1 MAARS
6 IPDPEHSRQVLIV
19 DDDETA
25 RLLLRELLIADGLT
39 VIEAGDGAGALK
51 KFEAHRPDLVLLDID
66 MPGMDG
72 LTACAQMRELE
83 PAETVPIVMVS
94 GHQDAATI
102 NEAYSRGVN
111 DFVLK
116 PVNPALL
123 SNRIR
128 GLIADRSDPETSAG
142 SGNSDRLLSAIPD
155 QLFALDRS
163 GRIIEYSGPNGLVR
177 EQLETAG
184 DPATIRSIWPVFIAE
199 SLLTHVRR
207 ALKTRKECSWT
218 FVDENGGEVRH
229 FEVRFLPQGRNR
241 VLMIQRDVSGQA
253 ESDARIS
260 RLGLMD
266 DVTGLP
272 NRLQFL
278 RNLDNALVEAQFRFR
293 SLALVLFDVRG
304 LDRVREGLGVEA
316 VDAVLQK
323 TAERIRGSSRSADS
337 LAQSTGND
345 DDKSVARLEGIGF
358 AAILS
363 NIGGREDAA
372 SFSDRMMD
380 SLRLP
385 VRFGEHEIRC
395 EVQSGLAIYPEDAG
409 DVESLLKVAEKNLA
423 EMDLP
428 EMTITG
434 IRKGQANGSSRIRN
448 DLLDE
453 LSWAFEQQQFELH
466 YLPKFDTRNRRI
478 QGVEA
483 LLRWRHPLRGL
494 VPLGEFFP
502 LMQDSGLIVPVGD
515 WVLQTACDQLGA
527 WDKDG
532 LPPLLMAVNCSAQQ
546 FVLGDFVDRVAQ
558 ALDTSGIESG
568 RLEIE
573 FDENML
579 MRNLG
584 DSTEKLQQLKSL
596 GIGLALDDFGTG
608 FSSLRYLARLPLDAL
623 KIDRAF
629 VAGLPDRTDAVSI
642 CGAIVDLAHRFGME
656 AVAEGV
662 ESDGQVALLTE
673 LGCDQMQGFL
683 FTRPVQADD
692 LPRFLLAQR
701 EEADQPTSGRI
712 AATP

>member
-1 MAARS
+1 MAASS
-6 IPDPEHSRQVLIV
+6 ICQSDLPPQVLIV

-25 RLLLRELLIADGLT
+25 RLLLRELLIADGLG
-39 VIEAGDGAGALK
+39 VIEAADGPGALR

-72 LTACAQMRELE
+72 LTACTQMRELR
-83 PAETVPIVMVS
+83 PADAVPIVMVS

-102 NEAYSRGVN
+102 NEAYARGVA

-128 GLIADRSDPETSAG
+128 GLINGASGPATSGAPG
-142 SGNSDRLLSAIPD
+142 GAVQLLSAIPD
-155 QLFALDRS
+155 QLFALDRT
-163 GRIIEYSGPNGLVR
+163 GRVLDYSGPEGRVR
-177 EQLETAG
+177 EQLAAAG
-184 DPATIRSIWPVFIAE
+184 ARATVKSIWPVFLAE
-199 SLLTHVRR
+199 NMLTHVRR
-207 ALKTRKECSWT
+207 ALKTREESNWA
-218 FVDENGGEVRH
+218 FVDDEDGGSRH
-229 FEVRFLPQGRNR
+229 FEIRFLPQGRNR
-241 VLMIQRDVSGQA
+241 VLMILRDVTSQA
-253 ESDARIS
+253 QIDAKID
-260 RLGLMD
+260 RLGLTD

-278 RNLDNALVEAQFRFR
+278 RNLDTALVDAQFRFR
-293 SLALVLFDVRG
+293 SLALVLFDIRG
-304 LDRVREGLGVEA
+304 LDRVREGLGSKA
-316 VDAVLQK
+316 VDAVMK
-323 TAERIRGSSRSADS
+323 ETAERIRASSRSVDS
-337 LAQSTGND
+337 VGQSTRSERDEGI
-345 DDKSVARLEGIGF
+345 ARLEGIGF
-358 AAILS
+358 AAILV
-363 NIGGREDAA
+363 NIGDREDAA

-380 SLRLP
+380 SLREP
-385 VRFGEHEIRC
+385 VRFREHEIRC

-409 DVESLLKVAEKNLA
+409 DVESLLKAAEKNLA

-428 EMTITG
+428 ELTLTG
-434 IRKGQANGSSRIRN
+434 IRKGQPAGSSRIRN

-453 LSWAFEQQQFELH
+453 LSWAFEQEQFEIH
-466 YLPKFDTRNRRI
+466 YLPKFDTRNRTI

-515 WVLQTACDQLGA
+515 WVMQNACDQLA
-527 WDKDG
+527 SWDKEG

-546 FVLGDFVDRVAQ
+546 FVLGDFVDRVGQ
-558 ALDTSGIESG
+558 ALETSCIQPG

-584 DSTEKLQQLKSL
+584 DSREKLHKLKEL
-596 GIGLALDDFGTG
+596 GVGLALDDFGTG
-608 FSSLRYLARLPLDAL
+608 FSSLRHLARLPLDTL
-623 KIDRAF
+623 KIDRTF
-629 VAGLPDRTDAVSI
+629 VAGLPGCEDSVSI

-662 ESDGQVALLTE
+662 ESDSQMAMLAE
-673 LGCDQMQGFL
+673 LGCDHMQGFL
-683 FTRPVQADD
+683 FARPVQSAD
-692 LPRFLLAQR
+692 LPRFVLAQR
-701 EEADQPTSGRI
+701 GSDEAGEP
-712 AATP
+712 AAASS